1 MCQFIF
7 VTQADTLAGS
17 LIIDSIAF
25 RGAYMSQQFREQGG
39 AATMDPSALT
49 RWLTSKFIRKLIKPQ
64 RIIKQRLKVEKYRL
78 AKGGQHIVEYFH
90 QLDDGY
96 SFLAAQ
102 VLQALCQRYDI
113 ELRCHL
119 VTGPTG
125 NNSVEPELL
134 RQLSQYDAN
143 LIAPHYGL
151 ASLGDNQL
159 PDQKT
164 IQRAQSIL
172 AAQSSADFAALAVD
186 VSAALWAGDKAMLSK
201 LAEQYGSVSAQQCQ
215 EHVTA
220 GNARRAELKHYS
232 GAMFYYGGE
241 WYWGIDRL
249 HYLEQRLSELGV
261 DRDPSVAK
269 LMPRPKVESGQHKD
283 CGNLTLEVY
292 PSLRSPYTA
301 IAFDQTLKL
310 AEKTGVKLVVRPVL
324 PMVMRGVPAT
334 REKGVYI
341 FTDVAREARSAG
353 VAFGD
358 FYDPIGEPVR
368 RCYSL
373 YPWACKQGLGN
384 QLLSS
389 FLSCAFAKGINTNND
404 RGLKQVVE
412 QAGLDWSVAKTMLG
426 QTDWQAVVE
435 DNRQAMYKA
444 GLWGVPSYQLLNSQ
458 GESVLAVWGQDRLW
472 LVAREIERQLLLGT
486 DV

>member
-1 MCQFIF
+1 
-7 VTQADTLAGS
+7 
-17 LIIDSIAF
+17 
-25 RGAYMSQQFREQGG
+25 MSQQFREQGG

-49 RWLTSKFIRKLIKPQ
+49 RWLTSKFIRQLIKPQ
-64 RIIKQRLKVEKYRL
+64 RIVKQRLKVEKYRL

-151 ASLGDNQL
+151 ASLGDNPL

-261 DRDPSVAK
+261 DRDPSAAK
-269 LMPRPKVESGQHKD
+269 LMPRLKVESGQHKD

-412 QAGLDWSVAKTMLG
+412 QAGLDWSVAKTIVG
-426 QTDWQAVVE
+426 QTDWQAEVE
-435 DNRQAMYKA
+435 ENRQAMYKA

-472 LVAREIERQLLLGT
+472 LVAREIERQLSLDAG
-486 DV
+486 V